1 MFNMA
6 LLVRQGWRMVQ
17 NPDQL
22 WVKLLKG
29 LYFHNVDFLV
39 ASKSR
44 YPSWVWSNLCDSRQI
59 LWNGEL
65 KNLVNGASIRV
76 GEDPWIPT
84 LPDFRLSSSI
94 SGSPLANQWFTE
106 DRDHW
111 DLEATMRVCSDREV
125 EEIAKIPIEL
135 NHEPDRWVWNLD
147 PRGIFSMRSTYHS
160 LIMARIQLP
169 TPDPFHLDEVMWK

>member
-1 MFNMA
+1 MDSHSWRVINWANASILTKPKREGGLGFKDFRMFNMA

-84 LPDFRLSSSI
+84 LPDFR
-94 SGSPLANQWFTE
+94 
-106 DRDHW
+106 
-111 DLEATMRVCSDREV
+111 
-125 EEIAKIPIEL
+125 
-135 NHEPDRWVWNLD
+135 
-147 PRGIFSMRSTYHS
+147 
-160 LIMARIQLP
+160 
-169 TPDPFHLDEVMWK
+169 